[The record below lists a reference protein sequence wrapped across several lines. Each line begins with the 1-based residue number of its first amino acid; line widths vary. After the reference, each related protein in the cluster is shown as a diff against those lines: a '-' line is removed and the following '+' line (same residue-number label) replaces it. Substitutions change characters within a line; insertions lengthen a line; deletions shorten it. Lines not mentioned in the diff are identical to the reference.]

1 MKNFELHRIKHPG
14 RVNLPRL
21 GTIDLALVSD
31 ELAQEL
37 YDKGLPYLKPKGKS
51 KGQPSPVDDPEKYP
65 DILSEPDHDT

>member
-31 ELAQEL
+31 ELAREL
-37 YDKGLPYLKPKGKS
+37 YDKGLPYLRPKTKS
-51 KGQPSPVDDPEKYP
+51 IGQPAPADDPEEYP
-65 DILSEPDHDT
+65 DILSGNDLDT